1 MQLDTPITYLKGV
14 GPQRATILESKGIGT
29 VEDLLYYMPFR
40 YEDRSNIK
48 RIGELA
54 PGETATV
61 VGTISGVQMFQP
73 RRSRLRL
80 FEIRV
85 SDGSG
90 RPLVCKW
97 FRGDYLR
104 SILER
109 GLEVS
114 FYGKVEWN
122 AYSQEVSMMHPEY
135 EILRGEGDPEAKLHL
150 GRIVPVYQAIGKM
163 NTRVLRGLVHRA
175 IEGFPEEPDP
185 LPAAVRARLGL
196 PERSRALRDAH
207 FPPNGTDLR
216 LLEAFRTPAQ
226 FRLII
231 EEFFF
236 LECGLALKRRKARSV
251 EGIAFALNDR
261 ARQKIK
267 QVLPFK
273 PTAAQKRVLK
283 EIAGDMAEPT
293 PMNRLLQGDVGS
305 GKTIVAV
312 EAAVI
317 ALENDYQVAVMAP
330 TEILATQH
338 FLYFRRLLE
347 KRGGYVVA
355 GLTGSYSA
363 REKTK
368 LKQMIREGLAHVVVG
383 THALISKDVEFR
395 NLGLIVIDEQHRFGV
410 MQRLELLRKGKHP
423 DVLVMTATPIPRTL
437 SLTLYGELD
446 VSIIDELPP
455 GRAPIKTRHV
465 KEEESEKVY
474 SFVRRQAL
482 AGRQTY
488 VVYPVIEESETKT
501 VKAAEQMYQHLS
513 TAVFPDLSVGLLH
526 GRLPTVEKEAMMER
540 FVSGGVSILVS
551 TTVVEVGVDVPN
563 ATLMVI
569 EHAENFGL
577 SQLHQLRGRVGRG
590 REQSY
595 CILVSAEPSETALER
610 INTMV
615 RTQDGFEIAD
625 TDLRLRGPGEFF
637 GTKQSGLPEFRVA
650 NLVRDREALEIARSE
665 ATAYIENP
673 PSADELKTLVDY
685 IRQKWQRRYG
695 LVQVG

>member
-1 MQLDTPITYLKGV
+1 MNLDTPITYLKGA
-14 GPQRATILESKGIGT
+14 GPQRAKILETKGIAT

-48 RIGELA
+48 RIADLA

-61 VGTISGVQMFQP
+61 VGKITGVQLFQP
-73 RRSRLRL
+73 LRSRLRL

-114 FYGKVEWN
+114 FFGKVEWDS
-122 AYSQEVSMMHPEY
+122 YSREVSMLHPEY
-135 EILRGEGDPEAKLHL
+135 EILRGEEDPDAKLHL
-150 GRIVPVYQAIGKM
+150 GRIVPIYQAIGKL

-175 IEGFPEEPDP
+175 LESFPEEPDP
-185 LPAAVRARLGL
+185 LPAVVRSRLGL
-196 PERSRALRDAH
+196 PDRGRALRDAH
-207 FPPNGTDLR
+207 FPPSGVDLR

-226 FRLII
+226 FRLIV

-236 LECGLALKRRKARSV
+236 LECGLALKRRKARSA
-251 EGIAFALNDR
+251 EGIAFELNDR
-261 ARQKIK
+261 VRQKIK
-267 QVLPFK
+267 RILPFK
-273 PTAAQKRVLK
+273 PTGAQKRVLK
-283 EIAGDMAEPT
+283 EIADDMKQPT

-338 FLYFRRLLE
+338 FLYFKRLLE
-347 KRGGYVVA
+347 KKGGYVVV

-368 LKQMIREGLAHVVVG
+368 LKQMIREGVAHVVVG
-383 THALISKDVEFR
+383 THALLSKDVDFR

-446 VSIIDELPP
+446 VSIIDQLPP
-455 GRAPIKTRHV
+455 GRSPIKTRHV
-465 KEEESEKVY
+465 QEEQSEKVY
-474 SFVRRQAL
+474 SFVRRQAE

-501 VKAAEQMYQHLS
+501 VKAAEKMYEHLS
-513 TAVFPDLSVGLLH
+513 KTVFPDLPVSLLH
-526 GRLPTVEKEAMMER
+526 GRLPTAEKEGVMER
-540 FVSGGVSILVS
+540 FVRGEILILVS

-563 ATLMVI
+563 ATVMVI

-595 CILVSAEPSETALER
+595 CILLTGELNEIAKER
-610 INTMV
+610 INTMA
-615 RTQDGFEIAD
+615 RTQDGFEIAE

-650 NLVRDREALEIARSE
+650 NLIRDREALEIARSE
-665 ATAYIENP
+665 ATAFVEAP
-673 PSADELKTLVDY
+673 PSAGELKTLIDY